1 MEHRLT
7 DAQISILRVALG
19 GHRPAPGRRASAPIR
34 DCEALAAL
42 NLIELRAGVCTSTP
56 EGARALREIEE
67 GS

>member
-34 DCEALAAL
+34 DCEALAAMR
-42 NLIELRAGVCTSTP
+42 LIELRAGVYALTP

-67 GS
+67 RP